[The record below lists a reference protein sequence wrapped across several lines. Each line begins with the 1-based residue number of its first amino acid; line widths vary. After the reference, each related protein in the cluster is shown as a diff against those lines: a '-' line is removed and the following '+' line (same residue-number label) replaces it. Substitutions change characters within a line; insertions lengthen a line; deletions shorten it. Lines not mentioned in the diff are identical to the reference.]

1 MNTPLVNWPE
11 TLTITQ
17 EQFQKIAASNRDLR
31 LEKTA
36 EGELIIMPPTG
47 GNTGR
52 RNLNLAGQV
61 YIWNEKYQLGI
72 AFDSST
78 AFHLPNGADRS
89 PDVAWIRRE
98 RWESLTPEEQDDFSP
113 ICPDFVIELRSKTD
127 SMKTLR
133 EKMREYLEN
142 GLQLGWLIDPKS
154 KTVEIYRANQ
164 EVEVLH
170 NPTHLSGENILTDFV
185 LDLDDPPHP
194 PSKGGRS
201 K

>member
-1 MNTPLVNWPE
+1 MNTRLINLPE
-11 TLTITQ
+11 SLTITQ
-17 EQFQKIAASNRDLR
+17 DQFKKIAAANRDLR

-36 EGELIIMPPTG
+36 QGELIIMPPTG

-52 RNLNLAGQV
+52 RNLNLGYQIYV
-61 YIWNEKYQLGI
+61 WNEKYNLGV

-78 AFHLPNGADRS
+78 AFHLPNGAVRS

-127 SMKTLR
+127 LMKTLR
-133 EKMREYLEN
+133 KKMQEYLEN

-154 KTVEIYRANQ
+154 KIVEIYRANQ

-170 NPTHLSGENILTDFV
+170 NPTHLSGENILPGFV
-185 LDLDDPPHP
+185 LDLQ
-194 PSKGGRS
+194 KVFE
-201 K
+201 

>member
-1 MNTPLVNWPE
+1 MNTRLINLPE
-11 TLTITQ
+11 SLTITQ
-17 EQFQKIAASNRDLR
+17 DQFKKIAAANRDLR

-36 EGELIIMPPTG
+36 QGELIIMPPTG

-52 RNLNLAGQV
+52 RNLNLGYQIYA
-61 YIWNEKYQLGI
+61 WNEKYQLGV

-78 AFHLPNGADRS
+78 AFHLPNGAVRS

-127 SMKTLR
+127 LMKTLR
-133 EKMREYLEN
+133 EKMQEYLEN
-142 GLQLGWLIDPKS
+142 GLKLGWLIDPKS
-154 KTVEIYRANQ
+154 KIVEIYRENQ

-170 NPTHLSGENILTDFV
+170 NPTHLSGDNILPDFV
-185 LDLDDPPHP
+185 LNLQ
-194 PSKGGRS
+194 KVFE
-201 K
+201 